1 MKWVSGEWSVVS
13 GEGQIDSYE
22 DLEVWQLAMT
32 LAEDCYRLTTTF
44 PRDELYGMT
53 SQIRRS
59 AVSIPANVAEGYGRD
74 QTGNF
79 IQFLRVA
86 QGSAR
91 ELETHLLLAQ
101 RLSLAESAQ
110 VSCTRDRAIRVSKML
125 RGLIR
130 SLEERQRLQA
140 PAKSR

>member
-1 MKWVSGEWSVVS
+1 
-13 GEGQIDSYE
+13 
-22 DLEVWQLAMT
+22 
-32 LAEDCYRLTTTF
+32 
-44 PRDELYGMT
+44 MT

-91 ELETHLLLAQ
+91 ELETHLPLAQ
-101 RLSLAESAQ
+101 RLRLAESAQ
-110 VSCTRDRAIRVSKML
+110 VSCPP
-125 RGLIR
+125 
-130 SLEERQRLQA
+130 RQNDPRQQNA
-140 PAKSR
+140 PRIDPQS